1 MYLENIF
8 TAGDI
13 RKQLPSEAQ
22 KFDYVDKQFKALMS
36 RVHKSPNVM
45 RTLKLIN
52 NLNENLIQYNE
63 TLEDI

>member
-1 MYLENIF
+1 MENIF

-13 RKQLPSEAQ
+13 RKQLAAEAS
-22 KFDYVDKQFKALMS
+22 KFDHVDKQFKQLMQ

-45 RTLKLIN
+45 RTLKMVP
-52 NLNENLIQYNE
+52 NLNENLITYND